1 MNSVWRDVRFG
12 IRMLAKAPGYT
23 SVAASALALGI
34 GGCTAIFSV
43 VYATL
48 LEPLHYRDPERLVM
62 VWSKPQPDRRA
73 GTSLDAFLEWRAQS
87 TVFEGLQAW
96 FDNDVSLATAER
108 PEQVEAGVVTPGFI
122 PSHGLVIRMGRDFTE
137 EEGRPGNDRV
147 TVLTDSLWRSR
158 FGADPAIVGKQVRI
172 DGTPRTVTGVI
183 APGPAD
189 RMERKLYVPL
199 AFEPQG
205 PHHAFFSLS
214 VMGRLKPGVSLER
227 ANAEMS
233 VVARRVSATA
243 PPERK
248 GWAISVEPLQNNFL
262 SRDTI
267 RGLWLLLVAVA
278 FVLLIACADV
288 ANLQLA
294 RGSLRQ
300 RELVVRAALGAG
312 RRRLVRQLLTESVL
326 LAGLGGTFGI
336 ALALGLL
343 GVIEATLPPYTLP
356 SEADI
361 RLSVPVLLVSLLAT
375 TLAGVVSGCAP
386 AWQATRLGL
395 ADSLKQGGRSATDPG
410 RNRLHHALVVVEFAL
425 ALSLLT
431 GGGLAVHSL
440 LRLTRTDLGFPTE
453 RLLTFSL
460 PVPGSR
466 LADQDATRG
475 FYRRLL
481 ERVEA
486 LPGVTSATV
495 STGIPVEGTRFGM
508 PFEIVGQPVA
518 EGAERQGAGFNMAT
532 PAYFRTFGMGIV
544 NGRAFGEDDRE
555 QAPRVAVVNETFARR
570 YLAGRDPLAQRLRVP
585 FLVAGRQ
592 GEETSV
598 EWQIVGVSRDVRNGG
613 PQREAFPEI
622 DVPFWQSPWPSA
634 QVSVRSAVLPE
645 TLGADLA
652 AIVRAAD
659 PELPV
664 ANLRTMDQV
673 VRRQLAGDRF
683 SALLFGG
690 FAAVALVLAALGIY
704 GVMSFVVAQR
714 THELGLRMALGASRR
729 QLLRL
734 VLRQGMAK
742 ALAGTAI
749 GVAGS
754 WWVARSMQGLFPGV
768 SSLEPATFA
777 AIALGLLAA
786 ALLACYVPAR
796 RAAGV
801 DPLVAMREE

>member
-1 MNSVWRDVRFG
+1 
-12 IRMLAKAPGYT
+12 MLAKAPGYT
-23 SVAASALALGI
+23 SVASLALALGI

-73 GTSLDAFLEWRAQS
+73 GTSLDAFLEWRDQS
-87 TVFEGLQAW
+87 TVFDGLQAW

-108 PEQVEAGVVTPGFI
+108 PEQVEAGFVTPGFI
-122 PSHGLVIRMGRDFTE
+122 QNHGLVMEMGRGFTE
-137 EEGRPGNDRV
+137 EEGRPGNNRV
-147 TVLTDSLWRSR
+147 TVLTDGLWRSR

-172 DGTPRTVTGVI
+172 DGTLHTVTGVI

-214 VMGRLKPGVSLER
+214 VMGRLKPGVSLDR
-227 ANAEMS
+227 AN
-233 VVARRVSATA
+233 
-243 PPERK
+243 
-248 GWAISVEPLQNNFL
+248 
-262 SRDTI
+262 
-267 RGLWLLLVAVA
+267 
-278 FVLLIACADV
+278 
-288 ANLQLA
+288 
-294 RGSLRQ
+294 
-300 RELVVRAALGAG
+300 
-312 RRRLVRQLLTESVL
+312 
-326 LAGLGGTFGI
+326 
-336 ALALGLL
+336 
-343 GVIEATLPPYTLP
+343 
-356 SEADI
+356 
-361 RLSVPVLLVSLLAT
+361 
-375 TLAGVVSGCAP
+375 
-386 AWQATRLGL
+386 
-395 ADSLKQGGRSATDPG
+395 PG
-410 RNRLHHALVVVEFAL
+410 RNRLHHALVVAEFAL

-460 PVPGSR
+460 PVPSSR
-466 LADQDATRG
+466 LADHDATRG

-481 ERVEA
+481 ERIEA

-508 PFEIVGQPVA
+508 PFEVVGQPVA

-544 NGRAFGEDDRE
+544 SGRAFGEDDRE
-555 QAPRVAVVNETFARR
+555 QAPRVAVVNETFVRR

-622 DVPFWQSPWPSA
+622 DVPFWQSPWPSV
-634 QVSVRSAVLPE
+634 QVSVRGAVLPA

-690 FAAVALVLAALGIY
+690 FATVALVLAALGIY

-714 THELGLRMALGASRR
+714 AHELGLRMALGASRR

-768 SSLEPATFA
+768 PSLEPATFA
-777 AIALGLLAA
+777 AIVLGLLAA